1 MGESYTG
8 DEGDAAILAGL
19 DVMDGTESVK
29 GTNGGW
35 RAINKTRDMIA
46 IWAAGIRSIATG
58 GTGADNAA
66 GARANLGA
74 NDASNL
80 TTGTLPAARLPDHQ
94 HTISGGNGV
103 IGLGDA
109 LDDKADDDYVKNR
122 VAASPASQ
130 QPLYNPYGRANPVST
145 SWVAAALNSDGRLG
159 IQPSSIRFKT
169 ILGDYEGSTLELHP
183 VLYVLNDDENE
194 EQRAGFVAEQVAE
207 HLPHGV
213 VLDSDGQPLALQLDA
228 IVAALVLD
236 VQHLTARLAELE
248 GPES

>member
-1 MGESYTG
+1 MATG
-8 DEGDAAILAGL
+8 DDALAAG
-19 DVMDGTESVK
+19 MDIITTSTDLVKDGGTE
-29 GTNGGW
+29 
-35 RAINKTRDMIA
+35 INKTRDYIA
-46 IWAAGIRSIATG
+46 QQAGGTVAIANG
-58 GTGADNAA
+58 GTGATTASAA
-66 GARANLGA
+66 RSALGA
-74 NDASNL
+74 NDADNL

-169 ILGDYEGSTLELHP
+169 ILGDYEGSALELHP
-183 VLYVLNDDENE
+183 VLYVLNADENE

-236 VQHLTARLAELE
+236 VQRLTARIAELE
-248 GPES
+248 GHES